1 MSTIPHSLYT
11 DFDIS
16 LFRSGH
22 HFKMYEK
29 MGAHPLEL
37 DGQAGTYF
45 SVWAPN
51 ARNVAVIGDFN
62 FWSKDAHALFPRW
75 DGSGIWEGFVPGA
88 LQGHRYK
95 YLITTQWGY
104 QIEKADPYA
113 RLAEIPPKT
122 ASIIWKDDYR
132 WNDQKWKANLSLR
145 NSLDCPMSIYEVHLG
160 SWMRNADGTSLSYRQ
175 MIEKLVPYV
184 KKMGY
189 THVEFMPVME
199 HPFFGSW
206 GYQIT
211 GYYAPSSRYG
221 SPEDFKALIDAFHS
235 EDIGVILDWVPSH
248 FPGDL
253 HGLVRFD
260 GTALY
265 EHEDPRKGFH
275 PDWNSFIFNYG
286 RYEVRSFLFSNAM
299 YWIEQFHADGLRVDA
314 VASMLYLD
322 YSRKP
327 GEWVPNPFG
336 GKENLEAIS
345 FLRELNEF
353 IYKEHPDIQMI
364 AEESTAF
371 PKVSRPVYE
380 GGLGFGLKW
389 MMGWMHDTLNYF
401 KRDPI
406 FRRYHHGEITFSLVY
421 AYTENFT
428 LPFSHDEVVHGK
440 GSLLSRMPGD
450 LWQKFANLRAIFGYM
465 FTHPGSKL
473 MFMGSEFG
481 QTSEWNH
488 DASVRWDQLEN
499 LNFSKGLL
507 QLIIDLNKL
516 YREQEALYKK
526 QYKPEGFEWIEV
538 NDWQQSVLSY
548 VRKSGNPDQ
557 DIVVIANFTP
567 IIRKNYRIGVPSYGQ
582 WKLILN
588 TDDAKYGGSGM
599 HKNHPKISSESIH
612 WHGREDSISI
622 DLPPLAVLIFKKIKK

>member
-1 MSTIPHSLYT
+1 
-11 DFDIS
+11 
-16 LFRSGH
+16 
-22 HFKMYEK
+22 MYEK

-160 SWMRNADGTSLSYRQ
+160 SWMRNSDGTSLSYRQ

>member
-160 SWMRNADGTSLSYRQ
+160 SWMRNSDGTSLSYRQ

>member
-1 MSTIPHSLYT
+1 
-11 DFDIS
+11 
-16 LFRSGH
+16 
-22 HFKMYEK
+22 

>member
-1 MSTIPHSLYT
+1 
-11 DFDIS
+11 
-16 LFRSGH
+16 
-22 HFKMYEK
+22 MYEK

-122 ASIIWKDDYR
+122 ASIIWKDDYL

-160 SWMRNADGTSLSYRQ
+160 SWMRNSDGTSLSYRQ

>member
-1 MSTIPHSLYT
+1 
-11 DFDIS
+11 
-16 LFRSGH
+16 
-22 HFKMYEK
+22 

-160 SWMRNADGTSLSYRQ
+160 SWMRNSDGTSLSYRQ

>member
-1 MSTIPHSLYT
+1 
-11 DFDIS
+11 
-16 LFRSGH
+16 
-22 HFKMYEK
+22 
-29 MGAHPLEL
+29 
-37 DGQAGTYF
+37 
-45 SVWAPN
+45 
-51 ARNVAVIGDFN
+51 
-62 FWSKDAHALFPRW
+62 
-75 DGSGIWEGFVPGA
+75 
-88 LQGHRYK
+88 
-95 YLITTQWGY
+95 
-104 QIEKADPYA
+104 
-113 RLAEIPPKT
+113 
-122 ASIIWKDDYR
+122 
-132 WNDQKWKANLSLR
+132 
-145 NSLDCPMSIYEVHLG
+145 MSIYEVHLG
-160 SWMRNADGTSLSYRQ
+160 SWMRNSDGTSLSYRQ